1 MAAGPQFSYVR
12 KNRTRPRS
20 LAAFLGLVTTS
31 LLFLCGGALLAVSF
45 EGVLRLVFGVAGFAG
60 YLFYFSRAL
69 SDVLPPVFLEGDPDP
84 EKMGA
89 NEEGSVVSFR
99 QHGVAAAVLIVSAL
113 LLPAAVA
120 HATPS
125 TTFWTPMTLDIQSPG
140 VFHLGM
146 DNYFTV
152 ARKTSDGGS
161 SFPTD
166 LTLPEVGV
174 ALSSK
179 VQMEFGVDYFGNFDD
194 PWFFNAKIGSPED
207 VWFKGQPAFEIGVF
221 SVGTKSSGPSRTDYN
236 ILHVVIGKTIPGVGR
251 LSIGPYWGNHASMV
265 SSTGESQNTGFM
277 VAFDRGFIPAKDKDG
292 NEFTRLVFAADY
304 ASGKNIL
311 GGGGGGLY
319 YFFTKDISLLSG
331 PVWFND
337 EGLNGKWKWSVQ
349 LDINL
354 PKLF

>member
-1 MAAGPQFSYVR
+1 MYSLIRNRFAAG
-12 KNRTRPRS
+12 
-20 LAAFLGLVTTS
+20 
-31 LLFLCGGALLAVSF
+31 
-45 EGVLRLVFGVAGFAG
+45 
-60 YLFYFSRAL
+60 
-69 SDVLPPVFLEGDPDP
+69 
-84 EKMGA
+84 
-89 NEEGSVVSFR
+89 
-99 QHGVAAAVLIVSAL
+99 LIAL

-152 ARKTSDGGS
+152 ARRVSDGGGS
-161 SFPTD
+161 LPTD

-179 VQMEFGVDYFGNFDD
+179 IQMEFGIDYFGNADD
-194 PWFFNAKIGSPED
+194 PWYFNAKIGSPED
-207 VWFKGQPAFEIGVF
+207 VWFKGQPALEIGVF
-221 SVGTKSSGPSRTDYN
+221 SVGTKSSGPSRTNFD
-236 ILHVVIGKTIPGVGR
+236 ILHVIIGKTIPGVGR
-251 LSIGPYWGNHASMV
+251 LSVGPYWGNHASMV

-292 NEFTRLVFAADY
+292 NEFNRLVFAADY
-304 ASGKNIL
+304 ASGKNVL

-319 YFFTKDISLLSG
+319 YFFTKDMSLLTG

-337 EGLNGKWKWSVQ
+337 EGLNGKWKWTVQ

>member
-1 MAAGPQFSYVR
+1 MR
-12 KNRTRPRS
+12 KLPFARPRHS
-20 LAAFLGLVTTS
+20 AA
-31 LLFLCGGALLAVSF
+31 
-45 EGVLRLVFGVAGFAG
+45 
-60 YLFYFSRAL
+60 
-69 SDVLPPVFLEGDPDP
+69 
-84 EKMGA
+84 
-89 NEEGSVVSFR
+89 SFR
-99 QHGVAAAVLIVSAL
+99 RHRVAAAVLIVSAL

-161 SFPTD
+161 SLPTD
-166 LTLPEVGV
+166 MTLPEVGL
-174 ALSSK
+174 AFSSK
-179 VQMEFGVDYFGNFDD
+179 VQMEFGIDYFGNSDY
-194 PWFFNAKIGSPED
+194 PWYFNAKIGSPED
-207 VWFKGQPAFEIGVF
+207 VWFKGQPALQIGVF
-221 SVGTKSSGPSRTDYN
+221 SVGTKASGPSRTDFN
-236 ILHVVIGKTIPGVGR
+236 ILYMIVGKTIPGVGR
-251 LSIGPYWGNHASMV
+251 LSVGPYWGNHASMV

-277 VAFDRGFIPAKDKDG
+277 VAFDRGFIPTKDKDG

-304 ASGKNIL
+304 ASGKNVL

-319 YFFTKDISLLSG
+319 YYFTKDISLLSG